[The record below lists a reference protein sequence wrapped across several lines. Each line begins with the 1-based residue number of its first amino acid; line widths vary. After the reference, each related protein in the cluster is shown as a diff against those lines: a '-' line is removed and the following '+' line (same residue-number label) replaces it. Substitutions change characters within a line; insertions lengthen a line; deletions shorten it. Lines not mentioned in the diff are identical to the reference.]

1 MDWLRG
7 SIMDRRGVAKG
18 AVGHTHR
25 LTEAEQGEYRYT
37 IGRYADPVLTVRPG
51 DRIAVETV
59 DAFGGVIESESDRPS
74 AKLEMPFV
82 NPQNGPIVVEGA
94 VKGDV
99 LAVAIEVIT
108 PRGSQPRGTTCLIPE
123 FGGLTGTNL
132 TALLNDPLPEVVRK
146 VEVDETYVHWS
157 ERVRLPYEPFIGTI
171 GTAPEL
177 DSVTSLT
184 PSAHGGNMDL
194 PDVAPGN
201 VLYLPVRTAGAYLYL
216 GDCHGTQGD
225 GEICGVAIEIP
236 STTTIRVDV
245 IKDWPIVWPRLET
258 PDSIMCIG
266 SARPLEDAVRI
277 AYRELVRWMVAEYGY
292 DKWEAYLL
300 LTQCGRVRLGNVV
313 DPNYTVGA
321 SIRRDY
327 VSTSGDRI
335 HR

>member
-1 MDWLRG
+1 MSPSLQ
-7 SIMDRRGVAKG
+7 SIV
-18 AVGHTHR
+18 
-25 LTEAEQGEYRYT
+25 
-37 IGRYADPVLTVRPG
+37 
-51 DRIAVETV
+51 
-59 DAFGGVIESESDRPS
+59 
-74 AKLEMPFV
+74 
-82 NPQNGPIVVEGA
+82 
-94 VKGDV
+94 
-99 LAVAIEVIT
+99 T
-108 PRGSQPRGTTCLIPE
+108 PRGPQPRGTTCLIPE

-146 VEVDETYVHWS
+146 VEVDETYVYWS

-184 PSAHGGNMDL
+184 PSTHGGNMDL
-194 PDVAPGN
+194 PDVAPSN

-277 AYRELVRWMVAEYGY
+277 AYRELVRWMVAECGY

-321 SIRRDY
+321 SIRKDY
-327 VSTSGDRI
+327 VSTSGDRV